1 MKDFLSGLVV
11 LFGIRGKFFITKGR
25 IIDLSIFDVVRAILI
40 GIQRGMH
47 YMKKSNIFILILL
60 LFSIIFDASLAIVTT
75 HAESKEIELA
85 DEKRFKLSYIY
96 EEENENSHWQ
106 IKYQRQSE
114 KAEEQQR
121 LKFKITDEKDQTI
134 DYPKLEHLEEKDGWL
149 IEKEFSAKEEGK
161 LSLKLSQSIK
171 QLNLYVQMDQQKE
184 ASDPDDKDREIEKDI
199 LEREEPYLLEATK
212 QATKTSSSKAK
223 TEESKTVTTSS
234 ENFVGP
240 KTKEQLK
247 AESPDV
253 ATTAGMNSMYANSY
267 ENKVPE
273 YKTDATGKYPEFSW
287 QPTGQTNVI
296 NHQGGRA
303 GQTGW
308 DNEANW
314 NVGWD
319 DFSKSY
325 IKYGESSNENIQI
338 RKYAQQT
345 DDPEKFKIKLNV
357 RGNTTY
363 KPGVD
368 IVFLL
373 DNSESMILETDL
385 ATGEKTRKKNAALA
399 FESIVNKLKAINVP
413 EAENI
418 RIGAEIF
425 SDYSRSAWGGVSNPG
440 KRKFQLSKNPTD
452 WDNMVNVYKNATE
465 RGVTFTQRGLQEAK
479 DIFDA
484 SSNSDRHKLLFVL
497 TDGAPNRSWTT
508 SHKGTSNLDMFPD
521 LKYFTNFNKGTKPNY
536 NAGNSLHTNT
546 ERMTTAIS
554 PAYNGVI
561 NSHITTANS
570 TAMDLKNSGI
580 EIHTIA
586 LKLMINYLEQNVPNV
601 RRDQIRGLYKM
612 STKKANA
619 TNGPLEDNADDF
631 HFYDVENGD
640 DLTSYFDS
648 WYETIIRT
656 VDKGVITDP
665 LGDMVE
671 LVDEPGAQPKWRQVM
686 NGKPRITGLTE
697 PSVSVENNNRLIK
710 VNNIN
715 LSRNQEIEVE
725 YTVRLKT
732 TDDAFVSGRW
742 YPANGRTTLEPTPER
757 TNDVLDFGVPSV
769 RYQKEDFV
777 IPVEK
782 IWSDKYQGTDNYWGL
797 RPNKITVTLQRLN
810 GSNWVDVESK
820 DLNESNQWKTDFSA
834 VEGGPDN
841 TYRVVET
848 TRVSGYKAPVI
859 NQASFTSENMISGG
873 IKITNEL
880 LKGTF
885 QFSKFMED
893 GTTAFGQDKPKFSMK
908 RESDG
913 KTVAT
918 NLEPN
923 ASGKVT
929 VPDVPKGDYIIKE
942 TYVPAGYKEMPE
954 FVVNV
959 TENNP
964 PTSLVFKVNNRT
976 EEHHALN
983 ELKDFTLRVEKV
995 DSGDNPL
1002 TGAVFKLTG
1011 PNYDR
1016 TINTGSVFTFANL
1029 RPGVYTLTE
1038 IDNPEGY
1045 KRIQDPIGFVIG
1057 VDGKVTVNR
1066 HPNVSGSG
1074 GINGGTNTINLKV
1087 TNEKVRPGTLPS
1099 TGDYGI
1105 KGFFLIAAVLS
1116 VLGIAIGSFCI
1127 YLMRKEIVRN
1137 TEKMNGRR

>member
-1 MKDFLSGLVV
+1 
-11 LFGIRGKFFITKGR
+11 
-25 IIDLSIFDVVRAILI
+25 
-40 GIQRGMH
+40 
-47 YMKKSNIFILILL
+47 MKKSNILFVLLL
-60 LFSIIFDASLAIVTT
+60 LFSIIVDVSLSIGSVQ
-75 HAESKEIELA
+75 AETKETKLVDEKELKVSYLSKEEKENYQWQLNYQHQ
-85 DEKRFKLSYIY
+85 DEKP
-96 EEENENSHWQ
+96 
-106 IKYQRQSE
+106 
-114 KAEEQQR
+114 QR
-121 LKFKITDEKDQTI
+121 LKFKITDEEDRTI
-134 DYPKLEHLEEKDGWL
+134 DYPELDHLVEKDGWL
-149 IEKEFSAKEEGK
+149 IEKEFSEKSEGQISFK
-161 LSLKLSQSIK
+161 LSNSVKKLQ
-171 QLNLYVQMDQQKE
+171 LYVQLDQQKVSSKGNE
-184 ASDPDDKDREIEKDI
+184 KDNTIEKDI

-212 QATKTSSSKAK
+212 QATKTSSSKVK

-234 ENFVGP
+234 EKFVGP

-247 AESPDV
+247 AESPSV

-267 ENKVPE
+267 ENKVPD
-273 YKTDATGKYPEFSW
+273 YKTDAAGKYPEFSW

-308 DNEANW
+308 DNEGNW

-345 DDPEKFKIKLNV
+345 DKPDEFKIKLNV

-373 DNSESMILETDL
+373 DNSQSMDSSTGIG
-385 ATGEKTRKKNAALA
+385 TGENKRKVNAENA
-399 FESIVNKLKAINVP
+399 FEYIVAKLKDINVP

-425 SDYSRSAWGGVSNPG
+425 SDYTSSAYGGSSNPG
-440 KRKFQLSKNPTD
+440 KRKYQLSKNPAD
-452 WDNMVNVYKNATE
+452 WDKMVAEYKNADE
-465 RGVTFTQRGLQEAK
+465 LGVTFTQRGLQEAK

-484 SSNSDRHKLLFVL
+484 SPNSDRHKLLFVL

-508 SHKGTSNLDMFPD
+508 SDSGTSNLDIFPD
-521 LKYFTNFNKGTKPNY
+521 PLYFRVFNKGTKPNY
-536 NAGNSLHTNT
+536 NGGSSLHSSQ
-546 ERMTTAIS
+546 EVFTTTIN
-554 PAYNGVI
+554 PPYNNRKI
-561 NSHITTANS
+561 TSHITTTNS

-586 LKLMINYLEQNVPNV
+586 LKLMVNYNEPGYSNGTARQK
-601 RRDQIRGLYKM
+601 QIRGLYKM

-619 TNGPLEDNADDF
+619 TNGPTEDTADDF

-797 RPNKITVTLQRLN
+797 RPNKINVTLQRSN
-810 GSNWVDVESK
+810 GSNWTDVETK
-820 DLNESNQWKTDFSA
+820 ELNESNQWKTDFSA
-834 VEGGPDN
+834 VEGGVDN

-859 NQASFTSENMISGG
+859 NQASFTSENIINGG

-908 RESDG
+908 RQSDG

-976 EEHHALN
+976 EEHRALN
-983 ELKDFTLRVEKV
+983 ELKDFTLKVEKV

-1002 TGAVFKLTG
+1002 TGAAFKLTG

-1038 IDNPEGY
+1038 VDNPEGY
-1045 KRIQDPIGFVIG
+1045 KRIQDPIGFIIG
-1057 VDGKVTVNR
+1057 VDGKVTVNS
-1066 HPNVSGSG
+1066 HPNVTGSG

-1105 KGFFLIAAVLS
+1105 KGFFLIAGVLS

-1127 YLMRKEIVRN
+1127 YSMRKEIVRN
-1137 TEKMNGRR
+1137 TEKMKGNE

>member
-1 MKDFLSGLVV
+1 
-11 LFGIRGKFFITKGR
+11 
-25 IIDLSIFDVVRAILI
+25 
-40 GIQRGMH
+40 
-47 YMKKSNIFILILL
+47 MKKSNILIILLL
-60 LFSIIFDASLAIVTT
+60 LFSIIVDVSLSIGSVQ
-75 HAESKEIELA
+75 AETKETKLV
-85 DEKRFKLSYIY
+85 DEKELKVSYLCK
-96 EEENENSHWQ
+96 EEKENYQWQ
-106 IKYQRQSE
+106 LNYQHQDE
-114 KAEEQQR
+114 KPQR
-121 LKFKITDEKDQTI
+121 LKFKITDEEDETI
-134 DYPKLEHLEEKDGWL
+134 DYPELDHLVEKDGWL
-149 IEKEFSAKEEGK
+149 IEKEFSEKSEGQISFK
-161 LSLKLSQSIK
+161 LSNSVKKLQ
-171 QLNLYVQMDQQKE
+171 LYVQLDQQKVSSKGNE
-184 ASDPDDKDREIEKDI
+184 KDNTIEKDI

-212 QATKTSSSKAK
+212 QATKTSSSKEK
-223 TEESKTVTTSS
+223 TEESKAVTTSS
-234 ENFVGP
+234 EKFVGP

-247 AESPDV
+247 AESPSV

-267 ENKVPE
+267 ENKVPD

-325 IKYGESSNENIQI
+325 IKYGESNNENIQI

-373 DNSESMILETDL
+373 DNSQSMDSDSGIAGTNQ
-385 ATGEKTRKKNAALA
+385 KKRKENAEIA
-399 FESIVNKLKAINVP
+399 FKHIVDNLKSINVP

-425 SDYSRSAWGGVSNPG
+425 SDYSDRNSWGGRLRPNASKE
-440 KRKFQLSKNPTD
+440 KRKFQLSKNPAD
-452 WDNMVNVYKNATE
+452 WDKIVAEYSTKDMAT
-465 RGVTFTQRGLQEAK
+465 GVTFTQRGLQEAK

-484 SSNSDRHKLLFVL
+484 SPSSDRHKLLFVL

-508 SHKGTSNLDMFPD
+508 SDSGTSNLDIFPD
-521 LKYFTNFNKGTKPNY
+521 PRYFRVFNKGTKPNY
-536 NAGNSLHTNT
+536 NEGSSLHSSQ
-546 ERMTTAIS
+546 EVFTTTIN
-554 PAYNGVI
+554 PPYNNRKI
-561 NSHITTANS
+561 TSHITTTNS

-586 LKLMINYLEQNVPNV
+586 LKLMVNYNEPGYSNGTARQN
-601 RRDQIRGLYKM
+601 QIRGLYKM

-619 TNGPLEDNADDF
+619 TNGPTVDTADDY

-671 LVDEPGAQPKWRQVM
+671 LVDDPEPQVRQVL
-686 NGKPRITGLTE
+686 NGKPRFTNETK
-697 PSVSVENNNRLIK
+697 PSISPESNDRVIK
-710 VNNIN
+710 VSNIN

-797 RPNKITVTLQRLN
+797 RPNKINVTLQRAN
-810 GSNWVDVESK
+810 GSNWSDVETK
-820 DLNESNQWKTDFSA
+820 ELNESNQWKTDFSA
-834 VEGGPDN
+834 VEGGADN

-859 NQASFTSENMISGG
+859 NQASFTSENIISGG

-880 LKGTF
+880 LKETF

-893 GTTAFGQDKPKFSMK
+893 GTTVFGQDKPKFSMK

-929 VPDVPKGDYIIKE
+929 VPDVPKGNYIIKE

-983 ELKDFTLRVEKV
+983 ELKDFTLKIEKV
-995 DSGDNPL
+995 DSADNPL

-1038 IDNPEGY
+1038 IDYPEGY
-1045 KRIQDPIGFVIG
+1045 KRIQDPIGFIIG
-1057 VDGKVTVNR
+1057 VDGKVTVNS

-1105 KGFFLIAAVLS
+1105 KGFFLIAGVLS

-1127 YLMRKEIVRN
+1127 YSMRKEIVRN
-1137 TEKMNGRR
+1137 TEKMKGNE

>member
-1 MKDFLSGLVV
+1 
-11 LFGIRGKFFITKGR
+11 
-25 IIDLSIFDVVRAILI
+25 
-40 GIQRGMH
+40 
-47 YMKKSNIFILILL
+47 MKKSNIFILILL

-85 DEKRFKLSYIY
+85 DEKRLKLSYIY
-96 EEENENSHWQ
+96 EEEEENYHWQ

-114 KAEEQQR
+114 EKEEQQR

-184 ASDPDDKDREIEKDI
+184 ANDPDDKDSEIEKDI

-212 QATKTSSSKAK
+212 QATKTSSSKEK
-223 TEESKTVTTSS
+223 TEESKAVTTSS
-234 ENFVGP
+234 EKFVGP

-247 AESPDV
+247 AESPSV

-267 ENKVPE
+267 ENKVPD

-325 IKYGESSNENIQI
+325 IKYGESNNENIQI

-373 DNSESMILETDL
+373 DNSQSMDSDSGIAGTNQ
-385 ATGEKTRKKNAALA
+385 KKRKENAEIA
-399 FESIVNKLKAINVP
+399 FKHIVDNLKSINVP

-425 SDYSRSAWGGVSNPG
+425 SDYSDRNSWGGRLRPNASKE
-440 KRKFQLSKNPTD
+440 KRKFQLSKNPAD
-452 WDNMVNVYKNATE
+452 WDKIVAEYSTKDMAT
-465 RGVTFTQRGLQEAK
+465 GVTFTQRGLQEAK

-484 SSNSDRHKLLFVL
+484 SPSSDRHKLLFVL

-508 SHKGTSNLDMFPD
+508 SDSGTSNLDIFPD
-521 LKYFTNFNKGTKPNY
+521 PRYFRVFNKGTKPNY
-536 NAGNSLHTNT
+536 NEGSSLHSSQ
-546 ERMTTAIS
+546 EVFTTTIN
-554 PAYNGVI
+554 PPYNNRKI
-561 NSHITTANS
+561 TSHITTTNS

-586 LKLMINYLEQNVPNV
+586 LKLMVNYNEPGYSNGTARQN
-601 RRDQIRGLYKM
+601 QIRGLYKM

-619 TNGPLEDNADDF
+619 TNGPTVDTADDY

-671 LVDEPGAQPKWRQVM
+671 LVDDPEPQVRQVL
-686 NGKPRITGLTE
+686 NGKPRFTNETK
-697 PSVSVENNNRLIK
+697 PSISPESNDRVIK
-710 VNNIN
+710 VSNIN

-797 RPNKITVTLQRLN
+797 RPNKINVTLQRAN
-810 GSNWVDVESK
+810 GSNWSDVETK
-820 DLNESNQWKTDFSA
+820 ELNESNQWKTDFSA
-834 VEGGPDN
+834 VEGGADN

-859 NQASFTSENMISGG
+859 NQASFTSENIISGG

-880 LKGTF
+880 LKETF

-929 VPDVPKGDYIIKE
+929 VPDVPKGNYIIKE

-1045 KRIQDPIGFVIG
+1045 KRIQDPIGFIIG
-1057 VDGKVTVNR
+1057 VGGKVTVNS

-1105 KGFFLIAAVLS
+1105 KGFFLIAGVLS

-1127 YLMRKEIVRN
+1127 YSMRKEIVRN

>member
-1 MKDFLSGLVV
+1 
-11 LFGIRGKFFITKGR
+11 
-25 IIDLSIFDVVRAILI
+25 
-40 GIQRGMH
+40 
-47 YMKKSNIFILILL
+47 MKKSNILIVLLL
-60 LFSIIFDASLAIVTT
+60 LFSIIVDVSLSIVSVQ
-75 HAESKEIELA
+75 AETKETKLV
-85 DEKRFKLSYIY
+85 DEKELKVSYLCK
-96 EEENENSHWQ
+96 EEKENYQWQ
-106 IKYQRQSE
+106 LNYQHQDE
-114 KAEEQQR
+114 KPQR
-121 LKFKITDEKDQTI
+121 LKFKITDEEDQTI
-134 DYPKLEHLEEKDGWL
+134 DYPELDHLVEKDRWL
-149 IEKEFSAKEEGK
+149 IEKEFSEKSEGQISFN
-161 LSLKLSQSIK
+161 LSNSVKRLQ
-171 QLNLYVQMDQQKE
+171 LYVQLDQQKGSSKVNE
-184 ASDPDDKDREIEKDI
+184 KDNTIEKDI

-234 ENFVGP
+234 EKFVGP

-247 AESPDV
+247 VESPSV

-267 ENKVPE
+267 ENKVPD
-273 YKTDATGKYPEFSW
+273 YKTDAAGKYPEFSW

-308 DNEANW
+308 DNEGNW

-325 IKYGESSNENIQI
+325 IKYGESDHENIQI

-373 DNSESMILETDL
+373 DNSQSMDSSTGIG
-385 ATGEKTRKKNAALA
+385 TGENKRKVNAENA
-399 FESIVNKLKAINVP
+399 FEYIVAKLKDINVP

-425 SDYSRSAWGGVSNPG
+425 SDYSSSAYGGSSNPG
-440 KRKFQLSKNPTD
+440 KRKYQLSKNPAD
-452 WDNMVNVYKNATE
+452 WDKMVKEYKDADE
-465 RGVTFTQRGLQEAK
+465 VGVTFTQRGLQESK

-484 SSNSDRHKLLFVL
+484 SPNSDRHKLLFVL

-508 SHKGTSNLDMFPD
+508 SDSGTSNLDIFPD
-521 LKYFTNFNKGTKPNY
+521 PLYFRVFNKGTKPNY
-536 NAGNSLHTNT
+536 NGGSSLHSSQ
-546 ERMTTAIS
+546 EVFTTTIN
-554 PAYNGVI
+554 PPYNNKKI
-561 NSHITTANS
+561 TSHITTTNS

-586 LKLMINYLEQNVPNV
+586 LKLMVNYNEPGYSNGTARQK
-601 RRDQIRGLYKM
+601 QIRGLYKM

-671 LVDEPGAQPKWRQVM
+671 LVDDPEPQVRQVL
-686 NGKPRITGLTE
+686 NGKPRFTNETK
-697 PSVSVENNNRLIK
+697 PSISPESNDRVIK
-710 VNNIN
+710 VSNIN

-797 RPNKITVTLQRLN
+797 RPNKINVTLQRSN
-810 GSNWVDVESK
+810 GSNWTDVETK
-820 DLNESNQWKTDFSA
+820 ELNESNQWKTDFSA
-834 VEGGPDN
+834 VEGGADN

-859 NQASFTSENMISGG
+859 NQASFTSENIINGG

-976 EEHHALN
+976 EEHRALN

-1002 TGAVFKLTG
+1002 TGAAFKLTG

-1038 IDNPEGY
+1038 IDYPEGY
-1045 KRIQDPIGFVIG
+1045 KRIKDPIGFVIG
-1057 VDGKVTVNR
+1057 VDGKVTVNS
-1066 HPNVSGSG
+1066 HPNVTGSG

-1105 KGFFLIAAVLS
+1105 KGFFLIAGVLS
-1116 VLGIAIGSFCI
+1116 VLGIGIGSFCI
-1127 YLMRKEIVRN
+1127 YSMRKEIVRN
-1137 TEKMNGRR
+1137 TEKMKGNE

>member
-1 MKDFLSGLVV
+1 MVEL
-11 LFGIRGKFFITKGR
+11 
-25 IIDLSIFDVVRAILI
+25 
-40 GIQRGMH
+40 
-47 YMKKSNIFILILL
+47 
-60 LFSIIFDASLAIVTT
+60 SLAIITV
-75 HAESKEIELA
+75 HAESKEIQLV
-85 DEKRFKLSYIY
+85 DDKFLTLTYKYEKLKDSNQWVLNFNRQN
-96 EEENENSHWQ
+96 EEEDQ
-106 IKYQRQSE
+106 L
-114 KAEEQQR
+114 QR
-121 LKFKITDEKDQTI
+121 LRVRITDDKDHVI
-134 DYPKLEHLEEKDGWL
+134 DYPELKNMIEKDGWL
-149 IEKEFSAKEEGK
+149 IEKNFSAKEEGNV
-161 LSLKLSQSIK
+161 SFELSQSIK
-171 QLNLYVQMDQQKE
+171 KLKLYVQIDQ
-184 ASDPDDKDREIEKDI
+184 KDNLSGEEEIQENTLERNEPYI
-199 LEREEPYLLEATK
+199 LETNEESTK
-212 QATKTSSSKAK
+212 QATKDSSEKSEVKATASSK
-223 TEESKTVTTSS
+223 E
-234 ENFVGP
+234 FVGP

-247 AESPDV
+247 AASPPV
-253 ATTAGMNSMYANSY
+253 TTADGRNSMYANSY
-267 ENKVPE
+267 QNKVPV
-273 YKTDATGKYPEFSW
+273 YKNDAGQYPEFSW

-308 DNEANW
+308 DNEGNW

-325 IKYGESSNENIQI
+325 IKYGDDSNNANIQI

-345 DDPEKFKIKLNV
+345 DKPDEFKVKLNV

-373 DNSESMILETDL
+373 DNSQSMDSSSGL
-385 ATGEKTRKKNAALA
+385 ATGEAKRKENAVLA
-399 FESIVNKLKAINVP
+399 FEKIVTELKAINVP

-425 SDYSRSAWGGVSNPG
+425 SDYSRYQSWGGNNSSE
-440 KRKFQLSKNPTD
+440 KRKFNLSKNPDD
-452 WDNMVNVYKNATE
+452 WDAMVAEYRRSYSN
-465 RGVTFTQRGLQEAK
+465 GVTFTQRGLQEAK

-484 SSNSDRHKLLFVL
+484 SPSSDRHKLLFVL

-508 SHKGTSNLDMFPD
+508 SHKGTTNLDMFPD

-536 NAGNSLHTNT
+536 NAGSSLHDNT
-546 ERMTTAIS
+546 ETMTTSIS

-586 LKLMINYLEQNVPNV
+586 LKIMINYAEQNLPNV
-601 RRDQIRGLYKM
+601 RENQIRGLYKM

-619 TNGPLEDNADDF
+619 TNGPLEDNASDY
-631 HFYDVENGD
+631 HFYDVTNGD
-640 DLTSYFDS
+640 NLVSYFKN

-671 LVDEPGAQPKWRQVM
+671 LVPGTQSVRQIR
-686 NGKPRITGLTE
+686 NGAPLLESDAE
-697 PSVSVENNNRLIK
+697 PSIGLENGDRQIK
-710 VNNIN
+710 VENIN

-757 TNDVLDFGVPSV
+757 SMDKLDFGVPSV

-782 IWSDKYQGTDNYWGL
+782 IWSDKYQGTENYWGL
-797 RPNKITVTLQRLN
+797 RPNKIDVTLQRSN
-810 GSNWVDVESK
+810 GSNWSDVETME
-820 DLNESNQWKTDFSA
+820 LNESNQWKTDFSA
-834 VEGGPDN
+834 VEGGADN

-859 NQASFTSENMISGG
+859 NQASFTSENMVSGG

-908 RESDG
+908 RQSDG

-995 DSGDNPL
+995 DSGDNLL

-1038 IDNPEGY
+1038 VDNPEGY

-1057 VDGKVTVNR
+1057 VDGKVNVNS

-1099 TGDYGI
+1099 TGDFGI
-1105 KGFFLIAAVLS
+1105 KGFFLIAGALS

-1127 YLMRKEIVRN
+1127 YSMRKEIARN